1 MLRSTDDLG
10 TPLHQVTFCV
20 VDLETTGTSVVEGG
34 ITEVGAARF
43 RGGERLGTFQT
54 LVDPAT
60 PISPVAGVLTGI
72 TDAMVEAAPPASAV
86 LPSLAE
92 FLWGSVLVGHNLRF
106 DVSFLDAALW
116 SSDRPPVELRTVDT
130 LALARCLVRDEVD
143 DCRLATLA
151 QRFGLDHR
159 PTHRALDDALATAD
173 LLHVLLE
180 RAAGYGVTLLDDLLE
195 LPRLARHPEAA
206 RLVLT
211 NGLPRAPGAYVLRDG
226 QGRTL
231 LVGSAE
237 RDLRRQVRSLF
248 SGDHQRAAG
257 AALRIVRSI
266 DHVVCASADEALA
279 AAADLQ
285 EELLPRA
292 RRPRRRSVPPA
303 TSGATGTAHGGPGLR
318 CAAC

>member
-1 MLRSTDDLG
+1 MFRSADDLG

-20 VDLETTGTSVVEGG
+20 VDLETTGTSVVDCG
-34 ITEVGAARF
+34 ITEVGAARY
-43 RGGERLGTFQT
+43 RGGELLGTFQT

-60 PISPVAGVLTGI
+60 PISPAAGALTGI

-116 SSDRPPVELRTVDT
+116 STERPPVTLRTVDT

-143 DCRLATLA
+143 DCRLSTLA
-151 QRFGLDHR
+151 GRFGLDHR

-180 RAAGYGVTLLDDLLE
+180 RSAGYGVTLLDDLLE
-195 LPRLARHPEAA
+195 LPRLARHPEAG

-211 NGLPRAPGAYVLRDG
+211 NRLPRVPGAYVLRDG
-226 QGRTL
+226 QGRAL

-237 RDLRRQVRSLF
+237 HDLRRQVRSLF
-248 SGDHQRAAG
+248 SGDHQREAG
-257 AALRIVRSI
+257 AALRIVRAI
-266 DHVVCASADEALA
+266 DHVACSSPDDA
-279 AAADLQ
+279 AVTAARLRADLM
-285 EELLPRA
+285 
-292 RRPRRRSVPPA
+292 PRRTRRAS
-303 TSGATGTAHGGPGLR
+303 
-318 CAAC
+318 